1 MLPSKVFKL
10 HLNKNV
16 KKSVL
21 DVFREGIHNKFTWR
35 LFWDYLQTGVESTGV
50 VNDPT
55 TQLRNL
61 RYQGSF
67 NHDHDHQSHH
77 HYVSFFV
84 LIVKLNSIMK
94 YHAQFIS
101 ERKEP
106 SQRHRT
112 FSEPAHWLCS
122 LAHRRIL
129 LIMIIRKLQKP
140 SYNFRNHLLIG
151 TAQPHVIMKS
161 PRLQNILYLPAYWEP
176 QFAQGR
182 KWLPPHIFC
191 WTSKLF
197 FFFIC
202 WTSKL
207 FFITQKCFSKI

>member
-1 MLPSKVFKL
+1 MTMTIKV
-10 HLNKNV
+10 
-16 KKSVL
+16 
-21 DVFREGIHNKFTWR
+21 IITI
-35 LFWDYLQTGVESTGV
+35 
-50 VNDPT
+50 
-55 TQLRNL
+55 
-61 RYQGSF
+61 
-67 NHDHDHQSHH
+67 
-77 HYVSFFV
+77 VSFFV

-94 YHAQFIS
+94 YDAQFIS
-101 ERKEP
+101 EKKEP

-112 FSEPAHWLCS
+112 SSEPAHWLCS

-197 FFFIC
+197 FFSFAERQNYFLLLRNV
-202 WTSKL
+202 SLKY
-207 FFITQKCFSKI
+207 KISFKQNHEDLMFGPDGEM